1 MSMVTDRSKKIIL
14 TLAYISALILLAS
27 VGFAS
32 EGGVVTE
39 HSAHGAQHAGGAAQ
53 MKDFGWRVLNFAVL
67 LGIIIWALK
76 KADIK
81 GSLAARQADIAK
93 SLKDAEA
100 ARDAAEAK
108 LREYGV
114 KLDLASKEIDELH
127 AAIIRE
133 GEQEK
138 NRIIAEATIAADKI
152 VAQAALSAEQ
162 ETVKARNEL
171 RAEAARLA
179 VEIATGKLTGAIQK
193 NDHDRFVGE
202 YLDKVVQ
209 IQ

>member
-1 MSMVTDRSKKIIL
+1 MLMVSDRTKRVVF
-14 TLAYISALILLAS
+14 ALAS
-27 VGFAS
+27 VAVIVLVADAGLAS
-32 EGGVVTE
+32 E
-39 HSAHGAQHAGGAAQ
+39 SAHHVDSGAQ

-67 LGIIIWALK
+67 VGVMVFALK
-76 KADIK
+76 KANVK
-81 GSLAARQADIAK
+81 GALAARQAEIEK
-93 SLKDAEA
+93 NLKDAEA

-108 LREYGV
+108 LLEYGA
-114 KLDLASKEIDELH
+114 KLDQASKEIDELH
-127 AAIIRE
+127 AAIVRE

-138 NRIIAEATIAADKI
+138 TRIVAEARLAAEKI

-162 ETVKARNEL
+162 ETLKARNEL
-171 RAEAARLA
+171 RVEAARLA
-179 VEIATGKLTGAIQK
+179 VEIATGKLSGSIQK

>member
-1 MSMVTDRSKKIIL
+1 MFKVSDRTKKIIFS
-14 TLAYISALILLAS
+14 LACVAVVVLAASA
-27 VGFAS
+27 GFAN
-32 EGGVVTE
+32 EGGE
-39 HSAHGAQHAGGAAQ
+39 GAHHADHAAAQ

-67 LGIIIWALK
+67 IGIVVWALK
-76 KADIK
+76 KANVK
-81 GSLAARQADIAK
+81 GSLADRQAQIEK
-93 SLKDAEA
+93 SLKDAEE

-108 LREYGV
+108 LAEYST
-114 KLDLASKEIDELH
+114 KLDQASKEIDELH

-138 NRIIAEATIAADKI
+138 VRIIAEAKVAAEKV

-162 ETVKARNEL
+162 ETLKARDEL

-179 VEIATGKLTGAIQK
+179 VEIAAGKLTGAIQK
-193 NDHDRFVGE
+193 ADHDRFVGE

>member
-1 MSMVTDRSKKIIL
+1 MSIVSDRSKKIVV
-14 TLAYISALILLAS
+14 TLAYVSAIVLLAS

-32 EGGVVTE
+32 EGG
-39 HSAHGAQHAGGAAQ
+39 GGAHHPDSGAQ

-67 LGIIIWALK
+67 AGIIFWALK
-76 KADIK
+76 KADVK
-81 GSLAARQADIAK
+81 GSLAARQADIEK
-93 SLKDAEA
+93 SLKDAET

-108 LREYGV
+108 LREYNV
-114 KLDLASKEIDELH
+114 RLDQASKEIDELH
-127 AAIIRE
+127 AAIVRE

-138 NRIIAEATIAADKI
+138 NRIIAEATIAAEKI
-152 VAQAALSAEQ
+152 VVQAALSAEQ